1 MRIHNRN
8 YCLEKNN
15 KEKLIRL
22 SREKR
27 EREMESAER
36 LSREKRQRDM
46 YSLAERLSREKRER
60 DRESAERLSRQ
71 QRKREFDSLAKKL
84 SRDKRE
90 REMESE
96 ERQSRMK
103 IKRGME
109 IAKVKA
115 GSRLIP
121 NLKGIEGGKNKRT
134 CLLDAVLSIL
144 FPNNNADKLKV
155 KITNAMP
162 KEGDTSIMDI
172 ESALR
177 ECGLKLELKNNMY
190 IKKGG
195 AAYHLFHENDCRL
208 IIRIKLV
215 NLNGQKM
222 THFVAW
228 DGKTVYDNPYN
239 LDVDSDKDRETKHA
253 SKMAFGGLYPRT
265 EFLSWQITAV
275 FKLIKI

>member
-1 MRIHNRN
+1 
-8 YCLEKNN
+8 
-15 KEKLIRL
+15 
-22 SREKR
+22 
-27 EREMESAER
+27 
-36 LSREKRQRDM
+36 
-46 YSLAERLSREKRER
+46 
-60 DRESAERLSRQ
+60 
-71 QRKREFDSLAKKL
+71 
-84 SRDKRE
+84 
-90 REMESE
+90 MESE
-96 ERQSRMK
+96 ERLSRMK

-115 GSRLIP
+115 GCRLVP
-121 NLKGIEGGKNKRT
+121 NLKGVVGGKNKRT

-144 FPNNNADKLKV
+144 FPNNDADKLKV

-195 AAYHLFHENDCRL
+195 AAYHLLHEKNCRL

-215 NLNGQKM
+215 NLKGQNM

-275 FKLIKI
+275 FKLIEI